1 MNKNEENNLDIEVV
15 MGDDT
20 ELNFSDVE
28 DCVNTLRPKDK
39 EALKKKVIIPKTK
52 NDKK

>member
-1 MNKNEENNLDIEVV
+1 MKKNENNDVDIEIV

-39 EALKKKVIIPKTK
+39 ETLKKKVIIPKTK